1 MKNQNGFIVLIL
13 QKRSMKKII
22 ATGLIIGCSLLAT
35 QAQFTY
41 DYLRAADNYY
51 KKADYYSA
59 AQYYEKYL
67 GTAGQKMKRD
77 EYSPYTVPSSAVK
90 KNNVPVSSKQLALYR
105 VAESY
110 RLLHDHAKAAMYYG
124 KTLEG
129 NASEFPLAR
138 YYYAVELRALANYE
152 QSEKE
157 FNRFLD
163 EHIAEDEYMESAKK
177 ELMSLRFIQAQ
188 LKKKDLKLY
197 TLQKAG
203 TPLNTE
209 GANYAPVWFAENT
222 LLFTSTRIDSTSGK
236 NQSHVNRVYTMPVTE
251 GLTGEVKPL
260 PLPQA
265 NTQHQGVVSL
275 TPDGNTLFLTRWMIT
290 GGKKVSGIYSSKKTG
305 NNWSEP
311 VLLDS
316 LINAS
321 GASAQQPFV
330 MPGGKY
336 LLYASDKTG
345 GYGGFDIWYA
355 ELDESGKPIRTENLG
370 NVINSVYDE
379 QAPYY
384 HALSSMLV
392 FSGNGR
398 VGMGGYDFF
407 YSKGAIDKWAAP
419 VNFGYPVNSVKD
431 DIYFVSRGSARNV
444 LEDVWLSS
452 DREAVCC
459 LELFFLKKI
468 LPRKQVSGQ
477 VVSCEDKMPLQG
489 VTINILDTIQN
500 KVVYTQTTASDGNYS
515 FTLDEFQP
523 LKAVAT
529 VSGYSNGSLPFYAP
543 SDEEADLLMNPA
555 ICLIKDV
562 PPVDEAIVMD
572 NVYYDFDKA
581 TLKQE
586 SHASLDKLV
595 ALLNAHPEIS
605 IELSAHTDNIG
616 NEDYNQRLSEARARS
631 CVAYLIS
638 KGIDKDRLQAKGY
651 GATQPIAPNKKED
664 GSDDPEGRQQN
675 RRTEFK
681 VLGK

>member
-1 MKNQNGFIVLIL
+1 
-13 QKRSMKKII
+13 MKKII
-22 ATGLIIGCSLLAT
+22 ATGILACSLITAN
-35 QAQFTY
+35 AQFTY

-67 GTAGQKMKRD
+67 GTAKQKLKKE
-77 EYSPYTVPSSAVK
+77 EYSPYTVAPSAVK

-110 RLLHDHAKAAMYYG
+110 RLLHDHTKAAQYYAQ
-124 KTLEG
+124 TLEE
-129 NASEFPLAR
+129 NTSEFPLAR
-138 YYYAVELRALANYE
+138 YYYSVELRALGNYD
-152 QSEKE
+152 QAEKE

-163 EHIAEDEYMESAKK
+163 EHTSEDQYTESAKK

-197 TLQKAG
+197 NVQKAG
-203 TPLNTE
+203 TPINTE
-209 GANYAPVWFAENT
+209 GANYAPVWLNENT
-222 LLFTSTRIDSTSGK
+222 LLFTSTRIDSTKGK
-236 NQSHVNRVYTMPVTE
+236 DQSHINRVYTTPVNE
-251 GLTGEVKPL
+251 GLTGEVKL
-260 PLPQA
+260 LSLSQA

-290 GGKKVSGIYSSKKTG
+290 GGKKVSGIYSSKKNG
-305 NNWSEP
+305 NDWSEP

-321 GASAQQPFV
+321 GASTQQPFV

-336 LLYASDKTG
+336 LLYASDKAG

-355 ELDESGKPIRTENLG
+355 ELDGSGAPIRTENLG
-370 NVINSVYDE
+370 PVINTIYDE

-384 HALSSMLV
+384 HAPSSTLV

-407 YSKGAIDKWAAP
+407 YSKGEIDKWALP

-431 DIYFVSRGSARNV
+431 DIYFVSKGNARNV

-459 LELFFLKKI
+459 LELFYLRKL
-468 LPRKQVSGQ
+468 LPRKQVSGK
-477 VVSCEDKMPLQG
+477 VVACDNQLPLQG
-489 VTINILDTIQN
+489 VTINILDTVQN

-529 VSGYSNGSLPFYAP
+529 ISGYGNGSLPFYTP
-543 SDEEADLLMNPA
+543 VDEEAELLVNPA
-555 ICLIKDV
+555 ICLVKDV
-562 PPVDEAIVMD
+562 PPVNEAIVMD

-581 TLKQE
+581 TLKKE
-586 SHASLDKLV
+586 SYASLDKLV
-595 ALLNAHPEIS
+595 SLLNAHPEIT
-605 IELSAHTDNIG
+605 IELSAHTDNKG
-616 NEDYNQRLSEARARS
+616 NDEYNQRLSEARARS
-631 CVAYLIS
+631 CVEYLIS
-638 KGIDKDRLQAKGY
+638 KGIDKGRLQAKGY
-651 GATQPIAPNKKED
+651 GSLQPIAPNTNDD
-664 GSDDPEGRQQN
+664 GSDSAEGRQMN

>member
-1 MKNQNGFIVLIL
+1 
-13 QKRSMKKII
+13 MKKII
-22 ATGLIIGCSLLAT
+22 ATGIIISCTLFAAK
-35 QAQFTY
+35 AQFTY

-67 GTAGQKMKRD
+67 GTAGQKMKKD

-90 KNNVPVSSKQLALYR
+90 KKNEPVSSKQLALYR

-110 RLLHDHAKAAMYYG
+110 RLLHDHAKAATYYE
-124 KTLEG
+124 KTLEADAG
-129 NASEFPLAR
+129 EFPFAR
-138 YYYAVELRALANYE
+138 YYYALTLRALAKYDE
-152 QSEKE
+152 SEKE

-163 EHIAEDEYMESAKK
+163 EHRSDDQFTESAKK

-197 TLQKAG
+197 NVQKAG
-203 TPLNTE
+203 TPINTE
-209 GANYAPVWFAENT
+209 GANYAPVWLTENT
-222 LLFTSTRIDSTSGK
+222 LLFTSTRVDSNAK
-236 NQSHVNRVYTMPVTE
+236 NQSHVNRVYTTPVTE

-260 PLPQA
+260 SLPQA
-265 NTQHQGVVSL
+265 NTQHQGVVGL
-275 TPDGNTLFLTRWMIT
+275 TPDGNTLFLTRWMIS
-290 GGKKVSGIYSSKKTG
+290 GGKKISGIYSSKKTG
-305 NNWSEP
+305 NDWSEP

-316 LINAS
+316 IINAS
-321 GASAQQPFV
+321 GASTQQPFV

-336 LLYASDKTG
+336 LLYSSDKAG
-345 GYGGFDIWYA
+345 GFGGFDLWYA
-355 ELDESGKPIRTENLG
+355 ELDENGKPIRTENLG
-370 NVINSVYDE
+370 NVINSAYDE

-384 HALSSMLV
+384 HAASSTLV

-407 YSKGAIDKWAAP
+407 YSKGSIDAWAAP

-431 DIYFVSRGSARNV
+431 DIYFVSRGNARNV

-459 LELFFLKKI
+459 LELFYLRKI

-477 VVSCEDKMPLQG
+477 VVSCEDKLPLQG

-500 KVVYTQTTASDGNYS
+500 KVVYTQTTAGDGNYS
-515 FTLDEFQP
+515 FTIDEFQP

-543 SDEEADLLMNPA
+543 ADEEAELLVNPA

-581 TLKQE
+581 SLKKE
-586 SHASLDKLV
+586 SYGSLDKLV
-595 ALLNAHPEIS
+595 ALLSAHPEIT
-605 IELSAHTDNIG
+605 IELSAHTDNKG
-616 NEDYNQRLSEARARS
+616 TEEYNQRLSDARAKS

-651 GATQPIAPNKKED
+651 GSTQPIAPNTKED
-664 GSDDPEGRQQN
+664 GSDDPEGRQKN